1 MKGKQMK
8 IFFSIICLCLFV
20 LAVCEPSVSY
30 QQYREG
36 KQVDIQNQIEDR
48 ITVKRIAVMH
58 DDIAYSDYRGVYL
71 ITDNKTGKEYIGL
84 SGVGISESGSHQS
97 GKASISDKRQ

>member
-97 GKASISDKRQ
+97 GKASISDELQ

>member
-1 MKGKQMK
+1 MGKMK
-8 IFFSIICLCLFV
+8 IFLSIICLFV
-20 LAVCEPSVSY
+20 LAACEPSSSS
-30 QQYREG
+30 QQYSEG
-36 KQVDIQNQIEDR
+36 KPVDIQTEDR
-48 ITVKRIAVMH
+48 IVVKRIAVMH

-97 GKASISDKRQ
+97 GKVSISDERQ

>member
-1 MKGKQMK
+1 MK

-36 KQVDIQNQIEDR
+36 KPVEIQTEDR
-48 ITVKRIAVMH
+48 IVVKRIAVIP

-71 ITDNKTGKEYIGL
+71 ITDKKTGKEYIGL

-97 GKASISDKRQ
+97 GKTSIPDERQ

>member
-1 MKGKQMK
+1 MGKMK
-8 IFFSIICLCLFV
+8 IFLSIICLFV
-20 LAVCEPSVSY
+20 LAACEPTASY

-36 KQVDIQNQIEDR
+36 KPVEIQTEDR
-48 ITVKRIAVMH
+48 IVVKRIAVIP

-71 ITDNKTGKEYIGL
+71 ITDKKTGKEYIGL

-97 GKASISDKRQ
+97 GKASISDERQ